1 MKLKGGKMIILNENE
16 LSNIEGG
23 ASVTTVIGISM
34 IITAVVTFIS
44 GIISGYT
51 NPEGCR
57 AKGN

>member
-1 MKLKGGKMIILNENE
+1 MIKLNENE

-23 ASVTTVIGISM
+23 ASVSTVVGIGM

-44 GIISGYT
+44 GIINGYT

-57 AKGN
+57 AKGNW

>member
-1 MKLKGGKMIILNENE
+1 MIKLNENE

-23 ASVTTVIGISM
+23 ASVTTVVGIGM

-57 AKGN
+57 VKGN

>member
-1 MKLKGGKMIILNENE
+1 MRLKGGKMIKLNENE

-57 AKGN
+57 VKGN